1 MQTTTAAAA
10 NPLTPARCVFDFND
24 GHAPAVFIMPPSL
37 ASAAKTLAD
46 TSTNK
51 RALLRT
57 PENITAGGSCAKPT
71 AADVSARLRFIADA
85 LSALGHGF
93 RTTRWQGKPT
103 PRLEDMFFPKSDSAG
118 CYASAVISELAW
130 TQDAAQKLGA
140 PGHEQARA
148 DVMTLIRTAYHYPNI
163 SPRTE
168 ARLAAKGHTTAEY
181 ITLLACT
188 VAARIAQAL
197 QQVKDPA
204 YARLHTDA
212 QEAYAL
218 LNEAKAV
225 IDDGVAYTLQIDE
238 LH

>member
-1 MQTTTAAAA
+1 MQTTTAT

-24 GHAPAVFIMPPSL
+24 GRAPAEYILPPSL
-37 ASAAKTLAD
+37 ALAAKTLAD
-46 TSTNK
+46 TRTNK
-51 RALLRT
+51 RAVLRA
-57 PENITAGGSCAKPT
+57 PENIAPGRSDAKPS
-71 AADVSARLRFIADA
+71 AADVSARLRFVADA
-85 LSALGHGF
+85 LSALAHGF
-93 RTTRWQGKPT
+93 RAARWQGNPA
-103 PRLEDMFFPKSDSAG
+103 PRLEDMFFPPRGRDG
-118 CYASAVISELAW
+118 GYTWAVISELAW
-130 TQDAAQKLGA
+130 TQDAAQKLAA

-148 DVMTLIRTAYHYPNI
+148 DVMTIIRAAYRYPNI

-181 ITLLACT
+181 VTLLACT

-212 QEAYAL
+212 RQAYAL

-225 IDDGVAYTLQIDE
+225 IEDGVAHTLQIDE
-238 LH
+238 PH